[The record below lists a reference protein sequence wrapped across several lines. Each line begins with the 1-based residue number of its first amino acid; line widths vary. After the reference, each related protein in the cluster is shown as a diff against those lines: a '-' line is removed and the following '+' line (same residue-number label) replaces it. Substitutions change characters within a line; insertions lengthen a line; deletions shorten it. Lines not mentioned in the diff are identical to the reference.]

1 MPALIAATAQAAW
14 GCVGVPDLLSHR
26 ENAVFAV
33 VLPGG
38 ARAAL
43 RVHRP
48 GYKSDA
54 EIAEE
59 LAFCAGLADAGLRCP
74 RGVPTLSG
82 DWLWHGD
89 TGQVVSLVSWID
101 GAPLGAGDRALP
113 PEAPHLYGELGA
125 VLAALHRAAA
135 DLGGV
140 GTGRPAW
147 DLDGLTGAAPL
158 WGRYW
163 ESPVLSRDE
172 AALVLRARGHARA
185 FLVEA
190 AQDLGR
196 SVVHGD
202 ALRENV
208 FVTEDGLALI
218 DFDDC
223 GPGYRAYD
231 LAVAL
236 TQSLDDA
243 LLPALRDAL
252 VSGYADVAPLSAA
265 ERAALP
271 VFSMLRSFSALA
283 WLGPRYPA
291 GHPKV
296 PLYKGRALRA
306 AEDVLAGRDFLSG

>member
-1 MPALIAATAQAAW
+1 MPALIATAAQAAW
-14 GCVGVPDLLSHR
+14 GCVGAPDLLSHR

-54 EIAEE
+54 EITEE

-89 TGQVVSLVSWID
+89 AGQTVSVVSWIE

-113 PEAPHLYGELGA
+113 PEAPQLYAALGV
-125 VLAALHRAAA
+125 VLATLHRAAA
-135 DLGGV
+135 GLDGLG
-140 GTGRPAW
+140 TRRPAW
-147 DLDGLTGAAPL
+147 DLDGLTGAAPI

-163 ESPVLSRDE
+163 DSPALSRTE
-172 AALVLRARGHARA
+172 AVLLRRARDHARA

-190 AQDLGR
+190 GTDLAR

-223 GPGYRAYD
+223 GPGYRGYD

-236 TQSLDDA
+236 TQSLDDP
-243 LLPALRDAL
+243 LLPVLRDAL
-252 VSGYADVAPLSAA
+252 LRGYEDIAPLSAA
-265 ERAALP
+265 ERAAMP

-291 GHPKV
+291 THPKV
-296 PLYKGRALRA
+296 PLYKARALRA
-306 AEDVLAGRDFLSG
+306 AEDVLAGRDFLRG